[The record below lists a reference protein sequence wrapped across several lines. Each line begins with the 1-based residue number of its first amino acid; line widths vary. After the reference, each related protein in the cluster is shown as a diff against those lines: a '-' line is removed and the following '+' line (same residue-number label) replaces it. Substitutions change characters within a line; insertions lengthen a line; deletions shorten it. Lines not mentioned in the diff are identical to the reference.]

1 VGGRWLPLARE
12 VPGATQSRRGKGAG
26 GMRRQ
31 TVLVT
36 LSIVFLLVAIA
47 PQTRAAPALGSG
59 SSSGLTGEETAILG
73 SLDYGNAWS
82 QLQTI
87 TAFGERVAGTDQ
99 EWAAQRYVYDQLSAM
114 PMDKVVMETFPVASW
129 VHYGTTIQ
137 VVSPTFEPIEGTTYG
152 DCFSIWG
159 KDAGKAYS
167 FGNQDH
173 GKTLVA
179 PLRDVGYGTAADFDA
194 AGDLSGVIALV
205 HRDDDLQGW
214 PNVPV
219 IEASLHHAAA
229 VVFYGY
235 YDSNPVADG
244 IKQDSVKGPLP
255 AFSISPRTA
264 WHLQDLLAGGPVTL
278 RITGRADMVPEQIA
292 RSVNVAAYLYGT
304 THPDEYVVISGHI
317 DTWWSGADD
326 DTSSIAA
333 MLELAR
339 LFSTARAA
347 GTFVN
352 ERTLVFASVGAE
364 ETGGPA
370 NTWYNWLVG
379 SYEFVKAHPEILAGL
394 AVELNMDGV
403 SFVRTSGRYWVENTW
418 EVNGLVGKGISDLGL
433 GGAVGY
439 YNPVWSWTDAW
450 SYAAKGGGST
460 IQLMWM
466 AGFDAYY
473 HTQLDDM
480 AMQSHETI
488 DTTLKLHGLWA
499 IRATHALVLPIE
511 LQYTMDWAVANL
523 KNEKATVPAQA
534 AAFDA
539 AIAAAG
545 VLREKAVAANA
556 YANQLRAAYATAT
569 PGEQATIQAQAD
581 ALNRALIDARRVVTT
596 WTLGEGG
603 LMGSWDVFLRSAQY
617 AHDLGYVN
625 KAIAALSKGQ
635 TGNAL
640 AALEGV
646 YTMEWGR
653 YYSRATFTELL
664 REMMD
669 VYLYWGGDFQQQQ
682 SYVDVQGIYF
692 GLKDGSVTRADALA
706 SLRAIAAGQLVPWL
720 SGDLAVMRGAW
731 VQAAGILS

>member
-1 VGGRWLPLARE
+1 
-12 VPGATQSRRGKGAG
+12 
-26 GMRRQ
+26 MRRT
-31 TVLVT
+31 TVWVT
-36 LSIVFLLVAIA
+36 LGIVFLLVAIA
-47 PQTRAAPALGSG
+47 PQTQAAPALGSG
-59 SSSGLTGEETAILG
+59 SSSGLTAEEKTILG
-73 SLDYGNAWS
+73 GLDYGNAWN
-82 QLQTI
+82 QLEAI
-87 TAFGERVAGTDQ
+87 TGFGERVAGTDQ
-99 EWAAQRYVYDQLSAM
+99 ERAAQEYVYGELKAM
-114 PMDKVVMETFPVASW
+114 PMDRVVMETFPVASW
-129 VHYGTTIQ
+129 VHYGTTLQI
-137 VVSPTFEPIEGTTYG
+137 VSPTLEPIEGTTYG
-152 DCFSIWG
+152 DCYSVWG
-159 KDAGKAYS
+159 KDAGVPYS
-167 FGNQDH
+167 FGNENR

-179 PLRDVGYGTAADFDA
+179 PLRDLGYGTAADFDA
-194 AGDLSGVIALV
+194 AGDLTGVLALV

-235 YDSNPVADG
+235 YGTYPVPDG

-255 AFSISPRTA
+255 AFSISPRSA
-264 WHLQDLLAGGPVTL
+264 WHLQDLMKKGPVTL
-278 RITGRADMVPEQIA
+278 QISGRADMVPDEVA
-292 RSVNVAAYLYGT
+292 RSVNVAAYMYGT

-317 DTWWSGADD
+317 DTWWSGASD

-339 LFSTARAA
+339 LFSSARVA

-364 ETGGPA
+364 ETGGPD

-403 SFVRTSGRYWVENTW
+403 SFVKASGRYWVENTW
-418 EVNGLVGKGISDLGL
+418 EVNGLVAKGISDLGL

-450 SYAAKGGGST
+450 SFAAKGGGSA

-480 AMQSHETI
+480 AMQSHDTI

-499 IRATHALVLPIE
+499 IRSVHALVMPIE

-523 KNEKATVPAQA
+523 RSQKAVVPSEATR
-534 AAFDA
+534 FDD

-545 VLREKAVAANA
+545 LLRQRAVAMNA
-556 YANQLRAAYATAT
+556 YADQLRADYVRATSTHERA
-569 PGEQATIQAQAD
+569 AIQAKAD
-581 ALNRALIDARRVVTT
+581 ALNRILIDARRVVTT

-617 AHDLGYVN
+617 VHDLGFVN
-625 KAIAALSKGQ
+625 RAILALSKGQ

-640 AALEGV
+640 AALENV

-653 YYSRATFTELL
+653 YYSRETFTELL

-682 SYVDVQGIYF
+682 SYVDVQGIYL
-692 GLKDGSVTRADALA
+692 GLKGGSLSTPVALTD
-706 SLRAIAAGQLVPWL
+706 LRAIADHQLTPWL
-720 SGDLAVMRGAW
+720 IGDLEVMQRAWLGAVEIMG
-731 VQAAGILS
+731 

>member
-1 VGGRWLPLARE
+1 
-12 VPGATQSRRGKGAG
+12 
-26 GMRRQ
+26 MRRR
-31 TVLVT
+31 TVVWT
-36 LSIVFLLVAIA
+36 LGIVFLLVAVVPQARGA
-47 PQTRAAPALGSG
+47 PQLGSG
-59 SSSGLTGEETAILG
+59 STSGLTAQESRILDG
-73 SLDYGNAWS
+73 LDYANAWN
-82 QLQTI
+82 QLTTI
-87 TAFGERVAGTDQ
+87 TGFGERVAGTDQ
-99 EWAAQRYVYDQLSAM
+99 EWAAQEYVYNELKAM
-114 PMDKVVMETFPVASW
+114 DLDRVVMETFPVASW

-137 VVSPTFEPIEGTTYG
+137 VVSPALEPIEGTTYG
-152 DCFSIWG
+152 DCYSVWG
-159 KDAGKAYS
+159 KDAGVPYS
-167 FGNQDH
+167 FGNENH

-179 PLRDVGYGTAADFDA
+179 PLQDLGYGTTADFDA
-194 AGDLSGVIALV
+194 AGDLTGILALV

-219 IEASLHHAAA
+219 IEASLHHAAG

-235 YDSNPVADG
+235 YGTYPVPDG

-255 AFSISPRTA
+255 AFSISPRSA
-264 WHLQDLLAGGPVTL
+264 WHLQDLLKEGPVTL
-278 RITGRADMVPEQIA
+278 RIEGRADMVPDEVA
-292 RSVNVAAYLYGT
+292 RSVNVAAYMYGT

-317 DTWWSGADD
+317 DTWWNGASD

-339 LFSTARAA
+339 LFSEARAA
-347 GTFVN
+347 GTYVN

-364 ETGGPA
+364 ETGGPD

-403 SFVRTSGRYWVENTW
+403 SFVKASGRYWVENTW
-418 EVNGLVGKGISDLGL
+418 EVNGLVAKGISDLGL

-450 SYAAKGGGST
+450 SYAAKGGGSA

-480 AMQSHETI
+480 PMQGADTI
-488 DTTLKLHGLWA
+488 DTTLRLHALWA
-499 IRATHALVLPIE
+499 IRSVHDLVMPIE
-511 LQYTMDWAVANL
+511 LQYTVDWAVAEL
-523 KNEKATVPAQA
+523 KSEKAVVPAQA
-534 AAFDA
+534 AHFDA

-556 YANQLRAAYATAT
+556 VADRLRADYARATSTTAR
-569 PGEQATIQAQAD
+569 AAIQAQAD
-581 ALNRALIDARRVVTT
+581 ALNRILIDARRVVTS

-617 AHDLGYVN
+617 VHDLGYVN
-625 KAIAALSKGQ
+625 KAIAALAKGQ
-635 TGNAL
+635 TGNAV
-640 AALEGV
+640 AALENV

-653 YYSRATFTELL
+653 YYSRATFAELL

-682 SYVDVQGIYF
+682 SYVDVQGIYL
-692 GLKDGSVTRADALA
+692 GLKDGSLSRTAALA
-706 SLRAIAAGQLVPWL
+706 DLRGIADTQLTPWL
-720 SGDLAVMRGAW
+720 VGDLQILRGAW
-731 VQAAGILS
+731 LEAARILS